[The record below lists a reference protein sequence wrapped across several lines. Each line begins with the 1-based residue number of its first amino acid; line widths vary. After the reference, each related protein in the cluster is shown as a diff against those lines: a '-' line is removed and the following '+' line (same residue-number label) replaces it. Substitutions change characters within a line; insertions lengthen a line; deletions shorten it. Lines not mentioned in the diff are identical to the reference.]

1 MNYIYSQ
8 NNKYFKLSDKYGL
21 EIPIGQK
28 QKYLRKVLNKNK
40 ILLSLQISRNN
51 KDLSIY

>member
-1 MNYIYSQ
+1 MNYIYSH

-28 QKYLRKVLNKNK
+28 QKVFYK
-40 ILLSLQISRNN
+40 
-51 KDLSIY
+51 Y